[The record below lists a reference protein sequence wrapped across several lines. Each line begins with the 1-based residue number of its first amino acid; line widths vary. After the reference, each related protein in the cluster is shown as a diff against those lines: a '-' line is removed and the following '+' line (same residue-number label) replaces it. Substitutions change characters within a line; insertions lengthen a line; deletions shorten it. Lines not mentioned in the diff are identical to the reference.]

1 MMPKP
6 RIQKIGVPSEKS
18 IRFFIMMLPAFFAL
32 VKPVSTIAKP
42 ACMKN
47 TSAAATSVQP
57 TSIDVASS
65 MISIFI
71 TPLKIGMAYISTAP
85 EGTVEIHAIVYRNIF
100 SNECN

>member
-57 TSIDVASS
+57 MSIDVASS
-65 MISIFI
+65 MISIFNN
-71 TPLKIGMAYISTAP
+71 PLGNRNGVYLHRP
-85 EGTVEIHAIVYRNIF
+85 EETVEIHAIVYRNIF

>member
-18 IRFFIMMLPAFFAL
+18 IRFFMMMLPAFFAR

-47 TSAAATSVQP
+47 TSAAATSVHP
-57 TSIDVASS
+57 TSTDVARSK
-65 MISIFI
+65 MSI
-71 TPLKIGMAYISTAP
+71 
-85 EGTVEIHAIVYRNIF
+85 
-100 SNECN
+100 